1 MEVPKISHDIF
12 MKRALSLAS
21 LGLKRTSPNPLVG
34 CVIVKNNMIIGEGWH
49 HEYGKSHA
57 EIEALN
63 DAKSRGEDV
72 RGSTVYVTLEPC
84 SHYGK
89 TPPCANRLVQEG
101 ISEVVIAMRDPNPKV
116 DGKGIKILREAGIK
130 VVELKNFEDDAKFL
144 NKGFIFVHKYSRPFV
159 TLKAAMSLDGRMCLL
174 NGSSKWLTG
183 KLARIKAHEIRAEND
198 AVLVGV
204 NTVLS
209 DNPELTVRN
218 VKGINPV
225 RVILDA
231 NLSTPPDAKVL
242 GDDGKCI
249 ILTSEYAED
258 EKIRMLESKGV
269 KVFRVTGENNIL
281 QGKSEILD
289 EADEKILKLSEQ
301 DEISQEQSRV
311 SDDTGKKI
319 FRLPEDFHG
328 KILSEK
334 RNLHINLKSA
344 LELLASQGIL
354 TLMVEGGP
362 EVLSSFLR
370 EGLADYVNLFFAPK
384 ILGEGRG
391 FNFHMNFSEI
401 KDAFALN
408 NIKTCQLGDDFMIE
422 GRLNSSPIL

>member
-34 CVIVKNNMIIGEGWH
+34 CVIVKNNIIIGEGWH
-49 HEYGKSHA
+49 HEYVKSHA

-63 DAKSRGEDV
+63 DAKSHNHDV

-231 NLSTPPDAKVL
+231 KLSTPPDAKIL

-258 EKIRMLESKGV
+258 EKMKMLESKGV

-289 EADEKILKLSEQ
+289 EADEKIL
-301 DEISQEQSRV
+301 
-311 SDDTGKKI
+311 
-319 FRLPEDFHG
+319 P
-328 KILSEK
+328 EK

-422 GRLNSSPIL
+422 GRLNSSPNL

>member
-1 MEVPKISHDIF
+1 MEVPKISHDIY
-12 MKRALSLAS
+12 MKRALALAS

-34 CVIVKNNMIIGEGWH
+34 CVIVKDNIIIGEGWH

-63 DAKSRGEDV
+63 DAKTRGEDV

-101 ISEVVIAMRDPNPKV
+101 VAEVVIAMRDPNPKV
-116 DGKGIKILREAGIK
+116 DGRGINILREAGIK
-130 VVELKNFEDDAKFL
+130 VVELKVFEREAKFL
-144 NKGFIFVHKYSRPFV
+144 NRGFIFVHKYSRPFV
-159 TLKAAMSLDGRMCLL
+159 TLKAAMSLDGKMCLA

-183 KLARIKAHEIRAEND
+183 ILARTKAHEIRAEND

-231 NLSTPPDAKVL
+231 RLSTPPDAKVI
-242 GDDGKCI
+242 GRDGKCI
-249 ILTSEYAED
+249 ILTSENADDERMRMFED
-258 EKIRMLESKGV
+258 KGV
-269 KVFRVTGENNIL
+269 KVFRVSGEKSRLSEETG
-281 QGKSEILD
+281 
-289 EADEKILKLSEQ
+289 EKIL
-301 DEISQEQSRV
+301 
-311 SDDTGKKI
+311 
-319 FRLPEDFHG
+319 P
-328 KILSEK
+328 EK
-334 RNLHINLKSA
+334 RSLHINLKSA
-344 LELLASQGIL
+344 LSLLASQGIL

-370 EGLADYVNLFFAPK
+370 EGLADYMNLFFAPRL
-384 ILGEGRG
+384 LGEGRG
-391 FNFHMNFSEI
+391 FNLNMNFSEV
-401 KDAFALN
+401 KDAFALTE
-408 NIKTCQLGDDFMIE
+408 IKTCQFG
-422 GRLNSSPIL
+422 

>member
-34 CVIVKNNMIIGEGWH
+34 CVIVKNNIIIGEGWH

-89 TPPCANRLVQEG
+89 TPPCANRLVHEG
-101 ISEVVIAMRDPNPKV
+101 ISEVVIAMRDPNQKV

-130 VVELKNFEDDAKFL
+130 VVELPDFEDDAKFL
-144 NKGFIFVHKYSRPFV
+144 NRGFIFVHKYSRPFV
-159 TLKAAMSLDGRMCLL
+159 TLKAAMSLDGRMCLS

-204 NTVLS
+204 NTVLR

-258 EKIRMLESKGV
+258 EKVRMLESKGV
-269 KVFRVTGENNIL
+269 KVFRVSEQNDVSLENAKISEETG
-281 QGKSEILD
+281 
-289 EADEKILKLSEQ
+289 EKIL
-301 DEISQEQSRV
+301 
-311 SDDTGKKI
+311 
-319 FRLPEDFHG
+319 P
-328 KILSEK
+328 EK
-334 RNLHINLKSA
+334 RNLHINLKLA

-401 KDAFALN
+401 KDTFRLN

-422 GRLNSSPIL
+422 GRLTCSPDL

>member
-1 MEVPKISHDIF
+1 

-34 CVIVKNNMIIGEGWH
+34 CVIVKDNIIIGEGWH

-89 TPPCANRLVQEG
+89 TPPCANRLVDEG
-101 ISEVVIAMRDPNPKV
+101 VAEVVIAMRDPNPKV
-116 DGKGIKILREAGIK
+116 DGRGINILREAGIK
-130 VVELKNFEDDAKFL
+130 VIELKGFEDDAKFL
-144 NKGFIFVHKYSRPFV
+144 NRGFIFVHKYSRPFV
-159 TLKAAMSLDGRMCLL
+159 TLKAAMSLDGRMCLP

-231 NLSTPPDAKVL
+231 KLSTPPEAKVL

-249 ILTSEYAED
+249 ILTSENVED
-258 EKIRMLESKGV
+258 ERIRMFESKGV
-269 KVFRVTGENNIL
+269 KVFR
-281 QGKSEILD
+281 
-289 EADEKILKLSEQ
+289 
-301 DEISQEQSRV
+301 ISTK
-311 SDDTGKKI
+311 D
-319 FRLPEDFHG
+319 
-328 KILSEK
+328 
-334 RNLHINLKSA
+334 NHINLNSA
-344 LELLASQGIL
+344 LSLLASQGIL

-391 FNFHMNFSEI
+391 FNLSMNFPEV
-401 KDAFALN
+401 KDAFALKG
-408 NIKTCQLGDDFMIE
+408 IKTCQLGDDFMIE
-422 GRLNSSPIL
+422 GRLTCSPDL

>member
-34 CVIVKNNMIIGEGWH
+34 CVIVKDNIIIGEGWH
-49 HEYGKSHA
+49 NEYGKSHA

-89 TPPCANRLVQEG
+89 TPPCANRLVQDG

-130 VVELKNFEDDAKFL
+130 VVELPDFEDDAKFL
-144 NKGFIFVHKYSRPFV
+144 NRGFIFVHKYSRPFV
-159 TLKAAMSLDGRMCLL
+159 TLKAAMSLDGRMCLS

-204 NTVLS
+204 NTVLR

-231 NLSTPPDAKVL
+231 NLSTPPDAKII
-242 GDDGKCI
+242 GRDGKCI

-269 KVFRVTGENNIL
+269 KVFRVPGEKSTL
-281 QGKSEILD
+281 QEKLEFLD
-289 EADEKILKLSEQ
+289 EADEKVLRLSEQ
-301 DEISQEQSRV
+301 NEISQGKSRV
-311 SDDTGKKI
+311 SADTGKKA
-319 FRLPEDFHG
+319 FEDFHG
-328 KILSEK
+328 KILPEK
-334 RNLHINLKSA
+334 RNLHINLKLA

-370 EGLADYVNLFFAPK
+370 EGLADYVNLFLAPR

-401 KDAFALN
+401 KDTFRLN

-422 GRLNSSPIL
+422 GRLTCSPDL

>member
-34 CVIVKNNMIIGEGWH
+34 CVIVKNNIIIGEGWH

-130 VVELKNFEDDAKFL
+130 VVELPDFEDDAKFL
-144 NKGFIFVHKYSRPFV
+144 NRGFIFVHKYSRPFV
-159 TLKAAMSLDGRMCLL
+159 TLKAAMSLDGRMCLS

-204 NTVLS
+204 NTVLR

-258 EKIRMLESKGV
+258 EKVRMLESKGV
-269 KVFRVTGENNIL
+269 KVFRVSEQNDVSLENAKISEETG
-281 QGKSEILD
+281 
-289 EADEKILKLSEQ
+289 EKIL
-301 DEISQEQSRV
+301 
-311 SDDTGKKI
+311 
-319 FRLPEDFHG
+319 P
-328 KILSEK
+328 EK
-334 RNLHINLKSA
+334 RNLHINLKLA

-370 EGLADYVNLFFAPK
+370 DGVADYVNLFFAPK

-401 KDAFALN
+401 KDTFRLN

-422 GRLNSSPIL
+422 GRLTCSPDL